1 MIGPFFRILYAKSYN
16 FYCCWNPRALFG
28 QSCYGIFFGVG
39 ISFCGVNKNLKH
51 LDRIG
56 AYLLKIAIILLG
68 LVFNVNQVSRIASE
82 SFLLVLGL
90 VTITSL
96 LGFVLYFVF
105 NVSKRFSILSTAGTA
120 ICGATA
126 VYSVSPLINAKSNE
140 VGSVLSI
147 IFILNAFAMIF
158 YPMIGDALN
167 LTQEQ
172 FGVWVG
178 LSVHDT
184 SSVAAISTLYGEE
197 TTEVAL
203 ITKLVRTLFLIPLI
217 ITLGILFKRKFQRSQ
232 FPLFIALFIL
242 ALIIAGVSDL
252 SDSVI
257 LSASLLFNILIVL
270 AVYLIGSQVNFRTLL
285 EFTKH
290 SMMHTIS
297 IWMSIS
303 VISLFLVLNFV

>member
-1 MIGPFFRILYAKSYN
+1 MQNHMFFILVGILGLYLA
-16 FYCCWNPRALFG
+16 NPVFAF
-28 QSCYGIFFGVG
+28 FFGVG
-39 ISFCGVNKNLKH
+39 ISFFGISKNLKY
-51 LDRIG
+51 LDVIG
-56 AYLLKIAIILLG
+56 SYLLKIAIILLG
-68 LVFNVNQVSRIASE
+68 LVFDVNSVSSLATE

-90 VTITSL
+90 VTITSF
-96 LGFVLYFVF
+96 LGVVLYFVF

-126 VYSVSPLINAKSNE
+126 VSSVSPLINAKSNE

-147 IFILNAFAMIF
+147 IFILNAVAMIF
-158 YPMIGDALN
+158 YPAIGGALK

-184 SSVAAISTLYGEE
+184 SSVAAISTLYGEN

-217 ITLGILFKRKFQRSQ
+217 IILSISFKSKLQSSQ
-232 FPLFIALFIL
+232 FPLFIILFL
-242 ALIIAGVSDL
+242 LVLIISSFVDL
-252 SDSVI
+252 PDAVT
-257 LSASLLFNILIVL
+257 LSASLLFKFLILL
-270 AVYLIGSQVNFRTLL
+270 AVYVIGSQVNFRTLL

-297 IWMSIS
+297 MWMSVS
-303 VISLFLVLNFV
+303 AISLFLVLNFV

>member
-1 MIGPFFRILYAKSYN
+1 MQNHILFILVGILGLYLA
-16 FYCCWNPRALFG
+16 NPVFAF
-28 QSCYGIFFGVG
+28 FFGVG
-39 ISFCGVNKNLKH
+39 ISFFGISKNLKY

-56 AYLLKIAIILLG
+56 SYLLKIAIILLG
-68 LVFNVNQVSRIASE
+68 LVFDVNSVSGLASE

-90 VTITSL
+90 VTITSF
-96 LGFVLYFVF
+96 LGVVLYFVF

-126 VYSVSPLINAKSNE
+126 VSSVSPLINAKSNE

-147 IFILNAFAMIF
+147 IFILNAVAMIF

-184 SSVAAISTLYGEE
+184 SSVAAISTLYGEN

-217 ITLGILFKRKFQRSQ
+217 IILSISFKSKLQSSQ
-232 FPLFIALFIL
+232 FPLFIILFL
-242 ALIIAGVSDL
+242 LVLIISSFVDL
-252 SDSVI
+252 PDAVT
-257 LSASLLFNILIVL
+257 LSASLLFKFLILL
-270 AVYLIGSQVNFRTLL
+270 AVYVIGSQVNLRTLFQ
-285 EFTKH
+285 FTKH

-297 IWMSIS
+297 MWMSVS
-303 VISLFLVLNFV
+303 AISLFLVLNFV

>member
-1 MIGPFFRILYAKSYN
+1 MQN
-16 FYCCWNPRALFG
+16 H
-28 QSCYGIFFGVG
+28 IFFILVGILGLYLANPVFAFFLGVG
-39 ISFCGVNKNLKH
+39 ISIFGISKNLKH

-56 AYLLKIAIILLG
+56 SYLLKIAIILLG
-68 LVFNVNQVSRIASE
+68 LVFDVNSVSGLASE
-82 SFLLVLGL
+82 SFLIVLGL
-90 VTITSL
+90 VILTSF
-96 LGFVLYFVF
+96 LGVVLYFVF
-105 NVSKRFSILSTAGTA
+105 NVSKTFSILSTTGTA

-126 VYSVSPLINAKSNE
+126 VSSVSPLINAKSNE

-147 IFILNAFAMIF
+147 IFILNAVAMIF
-158 YPMIGDALN
+158 YPVIGDALN

-184 SSVAAISTLYGEE
+184 SSVAAISTLYGEN

-217 ITLGILFKRKFQRSQ
+217 IILSISFKSKLQSSQ
-232 FPLFIALFIL
+232 FPIFIILFLL
-242 ALIIAGVSDL
+242 VLIISSFVDL
-252 SDSVI
+252 PDAVT
-257 LSASLLFNILIVL
+257 LSASLLFKFLILL
-270 AVYLIGSQVNFRTLL
+270 AVYVIGSQVNFRTLL

-297 IWMSIS
+297 MWMSVS
-303 VISLFLVLNFV
+303 AISLFLVLNFV

>member
-1 MIGPFFRILYAKSYN
+1 MQN
-16 FYCCWNPRALFG
+16 H
-28 QSCYGIFFGVG
+28 IFFILVGILGLYLANPVFAFFLGVG
-39 ISFCGVNKNLKH
+39 ISLFGISNNLKH

-56 AYLLKIAIILLG
+56 SYLLKIAIILLG
-68 LVFNVNQVSRIASE
+68 LVFDVDSVSGLASE

-90 VTITSL
+90 VIITSS
-96 LGFVLYFVF
+96 LGAVLYFVL
-105 NVSKRFSILSTAGTA
+105 NVSKRFSILSTTGTA

-126 VYSVSPLINAKSNE
+126 VSSVSPLINAKSNE

-147 IFILNAFAMIF
+147 IFILNAVAMIF
-158 YPMIGDALN
+158 YPVIGDALN

-184 SSVAAISTLYGEE
+184 SSVAAISTLYGEN

-203 ITKLVRTLFLIPLI
+203 ITKLIRTLFLIPLI
-217 ITLGILFKRKFQRSQ
+217 IILGILFKRKFQNSQ

-242 ALIIAGVSDL
+242 ALIIAGVLDL

-257 LSASLLFNILIVL
+257 LSASLLFKFLIVL
-270 AVYLIGSQVNFRTLL
+270 ALYFIGSQVNSRTLFQL
-285 EFTKH
+285 TKH
-290 SMMHTIS
+290 FMIHTIS
-297 IWMSIS
+297 LWIIIS
-303 VISLFLVLNFV
+303 FISLFLVLNFV

>member
-1 MIGPFFRILYAKSYN
+1 MQNHIFFILVGILGLYLA
-16 FYCCWNPRALFG
+16 NPVFAF
-28 QSCYGIFFGVG
+28 FFGVG
-39 ISFCGVNKNLKH
+39 ISFFGISKNLKY
-51 LDRIG
+51 LDVTG
-56 AYLLKIAIILLG
+56 SYLLKIAIILLG
-68 LVFNVNQVSRIASE
+68 LVFDVNSVSSLATE

-90 VTITSL
+90 VTITSF
-96 LGFVLYFVF
+96 LGVVLYFVF

-126 VYSVSPLINAKSNE
+126 VSSVSPLINAKSNE

-147 IFILNAFAMIF
+147 IFILNAVAMIF
-158 YPMIGDALN
+158 YPAIGGALK

-184 SSVAAISTLYGEE
+184 SSVAAISTLYGEN

-217 ITLGILFKRKFQRSQ
+217 IILSISFKSKLQSSQ
-232 FPLFIALFIL
+232 FPLFIILFL
-242 ALIIAGVSDL
+242 LVLIISSFVDL
-252 SDSVI
+252 PDAVT
-257 LSASLLFNILIVL
+257 LSASLLFKFLILL
-270 AVYLIGSQVNFRTLL
+270 AVYVIGSQVNLRTLFQL
-285 EFTKH
+285 TKH

-297 IWMSIS
+297 MWMSVS
-303 VISLFLVLNFV
+303 AISLFLVLNFV

>member
-1 MIGPFFRILYAKSYN
+1 MLNHIIFILIGILGLYLA
-16 FYCCWNPRALFG
+16 NPVFAF
-28 QSCYGIFFGVG
+28 FFGLG
-39 ISFCGVNKNLKH
+39 ISFFGISKNLKH

-56 AYLLKIAIILLG
+56 SCLLKIAIILHG
-68 LVFNVNQVSRIASE
+68 LVFDVNSVSSLATE

-90 VTITSL
+90 VTITSF
-96 LGFVLYFVF
+96 LGVVLYFVF
-105 NVSKRFSILSTAGTA
+105 NVSKRFSILSTARTA

-126 VYSVSPLINAKSNE
+126 VSSVSPLINAKSNE

-147 IFILNAFAMIF
+147 IFILNAVAMIF
-158 YPMIGDALN
+158 YPAIGGALK

-184 SSVAAISTLYGEE
+184 SSVAAISTLYGEN

-217 ITLGILFKRKFQRSQ
+217 IILSISFKSKLQSSQ
-232 FPLFIALFIL
+232 FPLFIILFL
-242 ALIIAGVSDL
+242 LVLIISSFVDL
-252 SDSVI
+252 PDAVT
-257 LSASLLFNILIVL
+257 LSASLLFKFLILL
-270 AVYLIGSQVNFRTLL
+270 AVYVIGSQVNLRTLFQL
-285 EFTKH
+285 TKH

-297 IWMSIS
+297 MWMSVS
-303 VISLFLVLNFV
+303 AISLFLVLNFV

>member
-1 MIGPFFRILYAKSYN
+1 MQNHILFILVGILGLYFANPVFAFFL
-16 FYCCWNPRALFG
+16 
-28 QSCYGIFFGVG
+28 GVG
-39 ISFCGVNKNLKH
+39 ISFFGISKNLKH

-56 AYLLKIAIILLG
+56 SYLLKIAIVLLG
-68 LVFNVNQVSRIASE
+68 VVFDVNRVSGQASE
-82 SFLLVLGL
+82 SFLIVLGA
-90 VTITSL
+90 VTITSF
-96 LGFVLYFVF
+96 LGVVLYFVF

-126 VYSVSPLINAKSNE
+126 VSSVSPLINAKSNE

-147 IFILNAFAMIF
+147 IFILNAVAMIF
-158 YPMIGDALN
+158 YPVIGDALN

-184 SSVAAISTLYGEE
+184 SSVAALSTLYGGN
-197 TTEVAL
+197 TTEFAL
-203 ITKLVRTLFLIPLI
+203 ITKLIRTLFLIPLI
-217 ITLGILFKRKFQRSQ
+217 ITLGILFKRKFQCSE

-257 LSASLLFNILIVL
+257 LSASLLFKFLIVL
-270 AVYLIGSQVNFRTLL
+270 ALYFIGSQVNFRTLL
-285 EFTKH
+285 QLTKH
-290 SMMHTIS
+290 SMIHTIS
-297 IWMSIS
+297 LWIIIS
-303 VISLFLVLNFV
+303 FMSLFLVLNFV

>member
-1 MIGPFFRILYAKSYN
+1 MQNHIFFILVGILGLYLA
-16 FYCCWNPRALFG
+16 NPVFAF
-28 QSCYGIFFGVG
+28 FFGVG
-39 ISFCGVNKNLKH
+39 ISFFGISKNLKY
-51 LDRIG
+51 LDVIG
-56 AYLLKIAIILLG
+56 SYLLKIAIILLG
-68 LVFNVNQVSRIASE
+68 LVFNVNSVSSLATE

-90 VTITSL
+90 VTITSF
-96 LGFVLYFVF
+96 LGVVLYFVF

-126 VYSVSPLINAKSNE
+126 VSSVSPLINAKSNE

-147 IFILNAFAMIF
+147 IFILNAVAMIF
-158 YPMIGDALN
+158 YPAIGGALK

-184 SSVAAISTLYGEE
+184 SSVAAISTLYGEN

-217 ITLGILFKRKFQRSQ
+217 IILSISFKSKLQSSQ
-232 FPLFIALFIL
+232 FPLFIILFL
-242 ALIIAGVSDL
+242 LVLIISSFVDL
-252 SDSVI
+252 PDAVT
-257 LSASLLFNILIVL
+257 LSASLLFKFLILL
-270 AVYLIGSQVNFRTLL
+270 AVYVIGSQVNLRTLFQL
-285 EFTKH
+285 TKH

-297 IWMSIS
+297 MWMSVS
-303 VISLFLVLNFV
+303 AISLFLVLNFV

>member
-1 MIGPFFRILYAKSYN
+1 MQNHIFFILVGILGLYLA
-16 FYCCWNPRALFG
+16 NPVFAF
-28 QSCYGIFFGVG
+28 FFGVG
-39 ISFCGVNKNLKH
+39 ISFFGISKNLKY
-51 LDRIG
+51 LDVIG
-56 AYLLKIAIILLG
+56 SYLLKIAIILLG
-68 LVFNVNQVSRIASE
+68 LVFDVNSVSSLATE

-90 VTITSL
+90 VTITSF
-96 LGFVLYFVF
+96 LGVVLYFVF

-126 VYSVSPLINAKSNE
+126 VSSVSPLINAKSNE

-147 IFILNAFAMIF
+147 IFILNAVAMIF
-158 YPMIGDALN
+158 YPAIGGALE

-184 SSVAAISTLYGEE
+184 SSVAAISMLYGEN

-217 ITLGILFKRKFQRSQ
+217 IILSISFKSKLQSSQ
-232 FPLFIALFIL
+232 FPLFIILFL
-242 ALIIAGVSDL
+242 LVLIISSFVDL
-252 SDSVI
+252 PDAVT
-257 LSASLLFNILIVL
+257 LSASLLFKFLILL
-270 AVYLIGSQVNFRTLL
+270 AVYVIGSQVNLRTLFQL
-285 EFTKH
+285 TKH

-297 IWMSIS
+297 MWMSVS
-303 VISLFLVLNFV
+303 AISLFLVLNFV

>member
-1 MIGPFFRILYAKSYN
+1 MQNHILFILVGILGLYLA
-16 FYCCWNPRALFG
+16 NPVFAF
-28 QSCYGIFFGVG
+28 FFGVG
-39 ISFCGVNKNLKH
+39 ISFFGISKNLKH

-56 AYLLKIAIILLG
+56 SYLLKIAIILLG
-68 LVFNVNQVSRIASE
+68 LVFDVNSVSGLASE

-90 VTITSL
+90 VTITSF
-96 LGFVLYFVF
+96 LGVVLYFVF

-126 VYSVSPLINAKSNE
+126 VSSVSPLINAKSNE

-147 IFILNAFAMIF
+147 IFILNAVAMIF

-184 SSVAAISTLYGEE
+184 SSVAAISTLYGED

-203 ITKLVRTLFLIPLI
+203 ITKLIRTLFLIPLI

-242 ALIIAGVSDL
+242 ALIISGVLDL

-257 LSASLLFNILIVL
+257 LSASLLFKFLIVL
-270 AVYLIGSQVNFRTLL
+270 ALYFIGSQVNFRTLL
-285 EFTKH
+285 QLTKH
-290 SMMHTIS
+290 SMIHTIS
-297 IWMSIS
+297 LWIIIS
-303 VISLFLVLNFV
+303 FISLFLVLNFV

>member
-1 MIGPFFRILYAKSYN
+1 MQNHIFFILVGILGLYLA
-16 FYCCWNPRALFG
+16 NPVFAF
-28 QSCYGIFFGVG
+28 FFGVG
-39 ISFCGVNKNLKH
+39 ISFFGISKNLKY
-51 LDRIG
+51 LDVIG
-56 AYLLKIAIILLG
+56 SYLLKIAIILLG
-68 LVFNVNQVSRIASE
+68 LVFDVNSVSSIATE
-82 SFLLVLGL
+82 SFFLVLGL
-90 VTITSL
+90 VTITSF
-96 LGFVLYFVF
+96 LGVVLYFVF

-126 VYSVSPLINAKSNE
+126 VSSVSPLINAKSNE

-147 IFILNAFAMIF
+147 IFILNAVAMIF
-158 YPMIGDALN
+158 YPAIGGALK

-184 SSVAAISTLYGEE
+184 SSVAAISTLYGEN

-217 ITLGILFKRKFQRSQ
+217 IILSISFKSKLQSSQ
-232 FPLFIALFIL
+232 FPLFIILFL
-242 ALIIAGVSDL
+242 LVLIISSFVDL
-252 SDSVI
+252 PDAVT
-257 LSASLLFNILIVL
+257 LSASLLFKFLIIL
-270 AVYLIGSQVNFRTLL
+270 AVYVIGSQVNFRTLL

-297 IWMSIS
+297 MWMSVS
-303 VISLFLVLNFV
+303 AISLFLVLNFV

>member
-1 MIGPFFRILYAKSYN
+1 MQNHIFFILVGILGLYLA
-16 FYCCWNPRALFG
+16 NPVFAF
-28 QSCYGIFFGVG
+28 FFGVG
-39 ISFCGVNKNLKH
+39 ISFFGISKNLKY
-51 LDRIG
+51 LDVIG
-56 AYLLKIAIILLG
+56 SYLLKIAIILLG
-68 LVFNVNQVSRIASE
+68 LVFDVNSVSSLATE

-90 VTITSL
+90 VTITSF
-96 LGFVLYFVF
+96 LGVVLYFVF

-126 VYSVSPLINAKSNE
+126 VSSVSPLINAKSNE

-147 IFILNAFAMIF
+147 IFILNAVAMIF
-158 YPMIGDALN
+158 YPAIGGALE

-184 SSVAAISTLYGEE
+184 SSVAAISTLYGEN

-217 ITLGILFKRKFQRSQ
+217 IILSISFKSKLQSSQ
-232 FPLFIALFIL
+232 FPLFIILFL
-242 ALIIAGVSDL
+242 LVLIISSFVDL
-252 SDSVI
+252 PDAVT
-257 LSASLLFNILIVL
+257 LSASLLFKFLIIL
-270 AVYLIGSQVNFRTLL
+270 AVYVIGSQVNFRTLL

-297 IWMSIS
+297 MWMSVS
-303 VISLFLVLNFV
+303 AISLFLVLNFV

>member
-1 MIGPFFRILYAKSYN
+1 MQNHILFILVGILGLYLANPVFAFFL
-16 FYCCWNPRALFG
+16 
-28 QSCYGIFFGVG
+28 GVG
-39 ISFCGVNKNLKH
+39 ISIFGISKNLKH

-56 AYLLKIAIILLG
+56 SCLLKIAIILLG
-68 LVFNVNQVSRIASE
+68 LVFDVNSVSGLASE

-90 VTITSL
+90 VTITSF
-96 LGFVLYFVF
+96 LGVVLYFVF

-126 VYSVSPLINAKSNE
+126 VSSVSPLINAKPNE

-147 IFILNAFAMIF
+147 IFILNAVAMIF
-158 YPMIGDALN
+158 YPAIGDALK

-184 SSVAAISTLYGEE
+184 SSVAAISTLYGEN

-217 ITLGILFKRKFQRSQ
+217 IILSISFKSKLQSSQ
-232 FPLFIALFIL
+232 FPLFIILFL
-242 ALIIAGVSDL
+242 LVLIISSFVDL
-252 SDSVI
+252 PDAVT
-257 LSASLLFNILIVL
+257 LSASLLFKFLILL
-270 AVYLIGSQVNFRTLL
+270 AVYVIGSQVNLRTLFQL
-285 EFTKH
+285 TKH

-297 IWMSIS
+297 MWMSVS
-303 VISLFLVLNFV
+303 AISLFLVLNFV

>member
-1 MIGPFFRILYAKSYN
+1 MQNHILFILVGILGLYLA
-16 FYCCWNPRALFG
+16 NPVFAF
-28 QSCYGIFFGVG
+28 FFGVG
-39 ISFCGVNKNLKH
+39 ISFFGISKNLKY
-51 LDRIG
+51 LDVIG
-56 AYLLKIAIILLG
+56 SYLLKIAIILLG
-68 LVFNVNQVSRIASE
+68 LVFDVNSVSSLATE

-90 VTITSL
+90 VTITSF
-96 LGFVLYFVF
+96 LGVVLYFVF

-126 VYSVSPLINAKSNE
+126 VSSVSPLINAKSNE

-147 IFILNAFAMIF
+147 IFILNSVAMIF
-158 YPMIGDALN
+158 YPAIGGALN

-184 SSVAAISTLYGEE
+184 SSVAAISTLYGEN

-217 ITLGILFKRKFQRSQ
+217 IILSISFKSKLQSSQ
-232 FPLFIALFIL
+232 FPLFIILFL
-242 ALIIAGVSDL
+242 LVLIISSFVDL
-252 SDSVI
+252 PDAVT
-257 LSASLLFNILIVL
+257 LSASLLFKFLILL
-270 AVYLIGSQVNFRTLL
+270 AVYVIGSQVNLRTLFQL
-285 EFTKH
+285 TKH

-297 IWMSIS
+297 MWMSVS
-303 VISLFLVLNFV
+303 AISLFLVLNFV